1 MQAFLR
7 AALDDAVELF
17 DWCEQL
23 GFTEMA
29 SYVRQSRA
37 LQFLRRTESAEVSEP
52 EANTMV
58 EIKKNKNVIDVVDVN
73 EEDDAT
79 VLMSDEFDDDVFD
92 DVVFTLRPPPS
103 PLGDYDDSVV
113 PMSSLPN
120 RSAVTPLRSA
130 SSQAEEVAVVSPP
143 ANVADFVRPSLMPPI
158 VDEELAPLPV
168 ESPDASP
175 LRPAS
180 PVREARD
187 VDRDSAS
194 LSETHD
200 YFIGKREQRALNN
213 SSAYADTS
221 QWRAQ
226 WRPEVADGDDELHLP
241 LLADGSDDSQD
252 VGGPRSRRRRRTLTT
267 ADTPSDLQSGAQHAW
282 RRYQASVQPLN
293 KQAEPTPQCHCGAD
307 AVKRI
312 VKKNSLNFGR
322 EFWGCARSKQR
333 CKFFEWGDSG
343 RPWDEMSSE
352 ARREAYF
359 ENMKK
364 TLACQTVLRP
374 PEYKPENLNKNLT
387 DILERMRSQYK
398 AAGDQMRVLGYTKA
412 INAIKR
418 CRRRIVNA
426 DEARQLYG
434 VGDRIATKI
443 DEIIRTGQLRQADHA
458 ADCEEG
464 RSVELFSKVWGA
476 GPATVRR
483 WFAAGYRTLDDL
495 RAHESELTR
504 AQVIGLRHFDD
515 FQERIPRAE
524 VGRIESIVAR
534 VCVRFDP
541 GFIVIACGSFR
552 RGKADCG
559 DVDIL
564 VSHADGASHASI
576 LRPLLRKLSNAG
588 YLTDTLTV
596 SEASKLR
603 EDRKMAAGT
612 GEVHGT
618 QSSYHGVFRLL
629 EPGSKHRRLDIIC
642 VPYNEMGCA
651 LLYFTGSDYF
661 NRSMR
666 HYAKQR
672 GFSLSQHGIA
682 PAVRTQNGKVKNHVG
697 VPIPTP
703 SELDVFNV
711 LGLDFVEPE
720 DRDPSR

>member
-1 MQAFLR
+1 MTPLSTPPRKRSGAQRNVGRCDDVDNR
-7 AALDDAVELF
+7 AVETRDAVT
-17 DWCEQL
+17 DV
-23 GFTEMA
+23 TTT
-29 SYVRQSRA
+29 SRTD
-37 LQFLRRTESAEVSEP
+37 LERTESAEKTEP
-52 EANTMV
+52 AANH
-58 EIKKNKNVIDVVDVN
+58 NNADLDGN
-73 EEDDAT
+73 DDDAT
-79 VLMSDEFDDDVFD
+79 VQLSEDDDDEFDD
-92 DVVFTLRPPPS
+92 VVVTLRPPPPSLS
-103 PLGDYDDSVV
+103 PEPPDDSAV

-130 SSQAEEVAVVSPP
+130 SQVERSISCGSSVRASPELAAGPSAEEA
-143 ANVADFVRPSLMPPI
+143 
-158 VDEELAPLPV
+158 LASLPV
-168 ESPDASP
+168 MSPEASP
-175 LRPAS
+175 VRPAS

-194 LSETHD
+194 LSETQD
-200 YFIGKREQRALNN
+200 YFIGKREQRALSNVAD

-226 WRPEVADGDDELHLP
+226 WRPEAGVDDEFKVP
-241 LLADGSDDSQD
+241 LRTADNSDDEHAA
-252 VGGPRSRRRRRTLTT
+252 PRRRALTA
-267 ADTPSDLQSGAQHAW
+267 ADAPSDLQPGAQHAW

-293 KQAEPTPQCHCGAD
+293 KQHEPAPQCHCNAD

-333 CKFFEWGDSG
+333 CKFFEWGDAG
-343 RPWDEMSSE
+343 RPWDEMSSD

-364 TLACQTVLRP
+364 TLACQIVLQP
-374 PEYKPENLNKNLT
+374 PEYKAENLNKHLT

-426 DEARQLYG
+426 EEARQLYG

-464 RSVELFSKVWGA
+464 RSSELFSKVWGA

-495 RAHESELTR
+495 RAHQAELTR
-504 AQVIGLRHFDD
+504 SQVIGLRHYDD

-534 VCVRFDP
+534 VCVRYDP

-564 VSHADGASHASI
+564 VSHADGASHATI

-596 SEASKLR
+596 SEASKTR
-603 EDRKMAAGT
+603 EERKMAAGN

-672 GFSLSQHGIA
+672 GYSLSQHGIS